1 MILQE
6 KNESMQHGVNDEVRV
21 LKECVKKLEGDVR
34 PPRQRGERE
43 CWASVQYSRRECV
56 GVT

>member
-1 MILQE
+1 
-6 KNESMQHGVNDEVRV
+6 MQHGVNDEVRV

-34 PPRQRGERE
+34 PSRQRGERE

>member
-34 PPRQRGERE
+34 PSRQRGER
-43 CWASVQYSRRECV
+43 VL
-56 GVT
+56 G